1 MLHSSVGWK
10 VSSGSVRKTDGSLFG
25 ELQTRLTLAMFNRA
39 GCDSVSRPNFLTS
52 PKKRERE
59 KYQFCSLDFFFFV
72 CVTQ

>member
-1 MLHSSVGWK
+1 MGVFGKL
-10 VSSGSVRKTDGSLFG
+10 TESLFG

-59 KYQFCSLDFFFFV
+59 KYQFCSLDFFFL
-72 CVTQ
+72 CVLHNSCI

>member
-1 MLHSSVGWK
+1 MGVFGKL
-10 VSSGSVRKTDGSLFG
+10 TESLFG

-59 KYQFCSLDFFFFV
+59 KNISFVLWIFFFCV
-72 CVTQ
+72 CYTIVVFN